1 MIEDY
6 LGRIGADSVVL
17 HCSGALSSADLLAAS
32 SLGAAVASAHPVR
45 SFADAAAVA
54 QHFNS
59 SPREIYRLAK
69 AGRIPG
75 YRVGRG
81 WRFKLSEC
89 EAALREAP

>member
-1 MIEDY
+1 M
-6 LGRIGADSVVL
+6 AP
-17 HCSGALSSADLLAAS
+17 AS
-32 SLGAAVASAHPVR
+32 TTPPTGPEGLVR
-45 SFADAAAVA
+45 VPAVA